1 MGDTVTPSNTQIQM
15 PETPP
20 ADGAAAPTAPVAP
33 QSDRADLRPENIN
46 DAVIRLAGNSQ
57 DGIQS
62 AGAFLARLAG
72 RSAQEVMTYMTI
84 PATISGGPSIFQVR
98 MGTGEV
104 LSAGDEAD
112 FLVAFYQH
120 SYQDHISFLK
130 EGGVLLYDSDNV
142 QPDLDDKRFVY
153 VGVPITGLTV
163 EALGGTAKDKGKN
176 IFILGL
182 ISKIFHLDVE
192 KLMTLIKEKF
202 AGKDASIA
210 NTAIMAFTA
219 GYAYPV
225 GNVLTKQYKFE
236 ATVPKEGD
244 RAQITM
250 DGNQA
255 LAYGLIAAGVRY
267 GAGYP
272 ITPWSSV
279 MEILRGELPKYGGIF
294 VQAEDE
300 LGAVSLAL
308 GFSFSGYLAV
318 TGSAGPGI
326 SLKTEAIGWAS
337 MAEIPIIIINVQRG
351 GPSTGLPT
359 NVEQSDL
366 FQAIYGGHG
375 DSPRVVLAAATVED
389 CFYIAI
395 EAARIARKYSTP
407 VFILSDTSLATR
419 IEAFDEPQLEDLM
432 LDPKPDLSPRAGG
445 YKPYAVDSITQH
457 VPPGSRIADG
467 IYPLVTGL
475 EHDEMG
481 HPTGSPKMHMAMT
494 AKRRNK
500 LRKLAEETPVP
511 EIYGDAAGDVLLIGW
526 GSTYGP
532 IHDAVK
538 LAREHGEKVGALHLR
553 QVHPFPNG
561 LEKVFARFKR
571 VVVVEMNDQG
581 LYGFGQLATILR
593 ARFCDS
599 KIESTTKTD
608 GLTFRVK
615 EILERV
621 FEGRSFAAR
630 NIPREGPSIVHT
642 DSSAENVKSLKEVV
656 PQGVG

>member
-1 MGDTVTPSNTQIQM
+1 MADPISPS
-15 PETPP
+15 
-20 ADGAAAPTAPVAP
+20 PVAP
-33 QSDRADLRPENIN
+33 EAGPAPNTPAPDRADLRPENIQ

-57 DGIQS
+57 DGIQT

-72 RSAQEVMTYMTI
+72 RSDQDVMTYMTI

-98 MGTGEV
+98 IGSGEV

-120 SYQDHISFLK
+120 SYQDHIDFLK
-130 EGGVLLYDSDNV
+130 EGGVLVYDSDNV
-142 QPDLDDKRFVY
+142 EPNLDDKRFVY

-176 IFILGL
+176 IFVLGL
-182 ISKIFHLDVE
+182 ITKIFSLDVE
-192 KLMTLIKEKF
+192 KLKKLIGEKF
-202 AGKDASIA
+202 GGKDESIV
-210 NTAIMAFTA
+210 NTALMAFQA

-225 GNVLTKQYKFE
+225 GKVLTHRYQFE
-236 ATVPKEGD
+236 HIPKTDG

-255 LAYGLIAAGVRY
+255 LAYGLIAAGVRF

-279 MEILRGELPKYGGIF
+279 MEVLRSELPKYGGIF

-300 LGAVSLAL
+300 LASVSIAL
-308 GFSFSGYLAV
+308 GFSYSGYLAV
-318 TGSAGPGI
+318 TGSAGPGL

-337 MAEIPIIIINVQRG
+337 MAEMPLIVINVQRG

-366 FQAIYGGHG
+366 HQAIYGGHG
-375 DSPRVVLAAATVED
+375 DSPRVVLAAATVVD
-389 CFYIAI
+389 CFYVAI

-419 IEAFDEPQLEDLM
+419 IEAFDEPDLSKLM
-432 LDPKPDLSPRAGG
+432 VDPNPDLTPRQTF
-445 YKPYAVDSITQH
+445 KPYPIDQITQH
-457 VPPGSRIADG
+457 VPPGTRILDG
-467 IYPLVTGL
+467 KYPLLAGL

-481 HPTGSPKMHMAMT
+481 HPTGSPKLHMAMT

-500 LRKLAEETPVP
+500 LRKLAEEIPVP
-511 EIYGDAAGDVLLIGW
+511 EVYGDQEGDTLLVGW

-538 LAREHGEKVGALHLR
+538 MGREHGDKIGAIHLR
-553 QVHPFPNG
+553 HVHPLPNG
-561 LEKVFARFKR
+561 LEKIFAKFKR
-571 VVVVEMNDQG
+571 IVTVEMNDQG

-593 ARFCDS
+593 ARYCEP
-599 KIESTTKTD
+599 KIQSVTKTD

-615 EILERV
+615 EILQGV
-621 FEGRSFAAR
+621 FPGEFVSVRGYSPNRPVSGNGEQDVDIARS
-630 NIPREGPSIVHT
+630 ESI
-642 DSSAENVKSLKEVV
+642 A
-656 PQGVG
+656 QGVG